1 MKKYKAFLT
10 MEITADVTAKDEDS
24 TREALRRAVTFN
36 QISGY
41 SNGSFFDVKNIEVKR
56 YWGGGKEM
64 VQNEQK

>member
-10 MEITADVTAKDEDS
+10 MEITADVQEENEDEARDLLAK
-24 TREALRRAVTFN
+24 
-36 QISGY
+36 QIKFSEVRGIKDAGIFY
-41 SNGSFFDVKNIEVKR
+41 AKNIKIKR

>member
-10 MEITADVTAKDEDS
+10 MEITADVQEENEDKARDLLAK
-24 TREALRRAVTFN
+24 
-36 QISGY
+36 QIQFSEVRGIKDAGIY
-41 SNGSFFDVKNIEVKR
+41 YAKNIKIKR